1 MRALFPHPLL
11 TLALTVMWLLL
22 TSPSPGNLILGGA
35 IAIAA
40 GLVVS
45 RLHLPAPQFRR
56 FGLLIRL
63 ATIVGVDII
72 RSNIAVAR
80 IMLAGPELAE
90 KSSDFLEMELRV
102 RDRNA
107 LALLA
112 IIVTATPG
120 TAWLEYDPSS
130 GKLLLHVLDLVD
142 AEEFRALI
150 QNRYETALMEI
161 FE

>member
-1 MRALFPHPLL
+1 MSKLFPYPLL
-11 TLALTVMWLLL
+11 TLALTMIWLLL
-22 TSPSPGNLILGGA
+22 TSFSAGNLILGSV
-35 IAIAA
+35 IAVAA

-45 RLHLPAPQFRR
+45 RLHLSSPTIRR
-56 FGLLIRL
+56 FGLLIHL
-63 ATIVGVDII
+63 GLIVGVDII

-80 IMLAGPELAE
+80 IMIAGPDLAE
-90 KSSDFLEMELRV
+90 KRSDFLEMQLRI

-142 AEEFRALI
+142 AEGFRALI
-150 QNRYETALMEI
+150 QNRYEAALMEI